1 MKKTEHLNFRIT
13 EEENLMFNKICRAL
27 IVDGEE
33 FNQSL
38 VFRRMIE
45 DEYVML
51 RKKGL
56 INGGV
61 YD

>member
-13 EEENLMFNKICRAL
+13 EEEYLMFNKICNAL
-27 IVDGEE
+27 IVDGEVY
-33 FNQSL
+33 NQSK
-38 VFRRMIE
+38 VFRRVIE
-45 DEYVML
+45 DQYKML
-51 RKKGL
+51 RAKGM

>member
-1 MKKTEHLNFRIT
+1 MNRTEHLNFRIT

-45 DEYVML
+45 DEYIML

-56 INGGV
+56 ISGGV

>member
-45 DEYVML
+45 DEYIML

-56 INGGV
+56 ISGGV

>member
-1 MKKTEHLNFRIT
+1 MNKTEHLNFRIT

-45 DEYVML
+45 EEYVML

-56 INGGV
+56 ISGGV

>member
-1 MKKTEHLNFRIT
+1 MNKTEHLNFRIT

-27 IVDGEE
+27 IVDGEQ

>member
-1 MKKTEHLNFRIT
+1 MNKTEHLNFRIS
-13 EEENLMFNKICRAL
+13 EEENMMFNKICRAL

>member
-56 INGGV
+56 INSGV

>member
-1 MKKTEHLNFRIT
+1 MNKTEHLNFRIT
-13 EEENLMFNKICRAL
+13 EEENMMFNKICRAL

>member
-1 MKKTEHLNFRIT
+1 MNKTEHLNFRIT
-13 EEENLMFNKICRAL
+13 EEENIMFNKICRAL

-56 INGGV
+56 ISGGV

>member
-1 MKKTEHLNFRIT
+1 MNKTEHLNFRIT

>member
-13 EEENLMFNKICRAL
+13 EEENLMFNKICQVL

-45 DEYVML
+45 DEYIML

-56 INGGV
+56 ISGGV